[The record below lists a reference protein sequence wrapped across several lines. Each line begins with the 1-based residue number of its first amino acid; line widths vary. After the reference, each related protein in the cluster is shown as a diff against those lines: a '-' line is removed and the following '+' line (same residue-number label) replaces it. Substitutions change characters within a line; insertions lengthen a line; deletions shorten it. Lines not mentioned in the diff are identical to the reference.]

1 MEDFK
6 RRVSGHRER
15 LRERFLKNGLS
26 AFTDEEV
33 IEMLLTFGT
42 PRRDCKPAA
51 REALKRF
58 GTLAGVLEA
67 PLEELTKVPGIGPK
81 NALALKFVQEV
92 AGRFLAQRLPGRPY
106 VSSSQEVYEYLVHR
120 LAPLKKE
127 AFHVLYLDARH
138 RILAVEEL
146 ARGTVN
152 QSVVYPRE
160 VMERAFH
167 HQASALVLAHNHPS
181 GDPSPSAA
189 DIALT
194 KRLFLAAKLLDLRLL
209 DHLVVAKGGYF
220 SFADEGLMA
229 QIEAE
234 VRRIG

>member
-6 RRVSGHRER
+6 RRVAGHRDR
-15 LRERFLKNGLS
+15 LRERFLKYGLS

-33 IEMLLTFGT
+33 LEMLLIFGT
-42 PRRDCKPAA
+42 PRKDCKPAA
-51 REALKRF
+51 REALRRF
-58 GTLAGVLEA
+58 GSLAGVLEA
-67 PLEELTKVPGIGPK
+67 PLEELIKIRGLGPK

-106 VSSSQEVYEYLVHR
+106 VSSSREVYEYLVHR

-127 AFHVLYLDARH
+127 VFQVLYLDARH

-146 ARGTVN
+146 ARGTVDR
-152 QSVVYPRE
+152 SVVYPRE

-181 GDPSPSAA
+181 GEPSPSQA

-194 KRLFLAAKLLDLRLL
+194 KRLFLAAKLLDLHLL
-209 DHLVVAKGGYF
+209 DHLIVAKGGYF
-220 SFADEGLMA
+220 SFADEGLIS

-234 VRRIG
+234 IRRIG